1 MEKKYFWLKLPEDF
15 FRQKQIKKLRRIAGG
30 DTYTIIYL
38 KMLLVAMKQD
48 CRLYFD
54 GVEDDFYEELALD
67 LDEDPE
73 NVRFTVLFLEKQGLI
88 ELVNENEYLLTKC
101 GEMVGTEGASAA
113 RVRAHRKNK
122 ASLCDTK
129 ALHCNGEALHCNN
142 DVTSSNAGVTGSNK
156 TVTERRDREREDIE
170 IETEKEKELEEEK
183 EKENKNNVHSGA
195 SAKQITNT
203 EINDFFDSVWNLYPV
218 KKGKGQVS
226 DSKRRALYKIG
237 FEEISRAIDRYLT
250 ELQKDAAWRK
260 PQNGSTFFN
269 SGYVDY
275 LDDNFVPDKKPEAQA
290 NTYQQQQSSYLDS
303 IRNRV
308 SKVDE
313 WYAEESDEPTMWDF
327 IDEKE
332 E

>member
-1 MEKKYFWLKLPEDF
+1 MAEVKWIKIVTDIFDDEKILLIESLPDSDAIIVIWFKLLCFAGKQNNKGVLMMNNRIAYTDEMLATIFRRKKSTVKMALQVFEEFGMIEIVNGVITIPNWEKHQTLDAYEKKKIRD
-15 FRQKQIKKLRRIAGG
+15 
-30 DTYTIIYL
+30 
-38 KMLLVAMKQD
+38 KMYSQ
-48 CRLYFD
+48 
-54 GVEDDFYEELALD
+54 
-67 LDEDPE
+67 
-73 NVRFTVLFLEKQGLI
+73 
-88 ELVNENEYLLTKC
+88 
-101 GEMVGTEGASAA
+101 
-113 RVRAHRKNK
+113 
-122 ASLCDTK
+122 
-129 ALHCNGEALHCNN
+129 
-142 DVTSSNAGVTGSNK
+142 
-156 TVTERRDREREDIE
+156 ERRKKQRLIANKSDDPSSDSSSDKSSDRSPDVVVSDK
-170 IETEKEKELEEEK
+170 EKEKEREK
-183 EKENKNNVHSGA
+183 EEDKKRNNKEKDSGA

-203 EINDFFDSVWNLYPV
+203 EINAFFDSVWNLYPV

-290 NTYQQQQSSYLDS
+290 NTYQQQSSYLDS

-308 SKVDE
+308 KMVDE
-313 WYAEESDEPTMWDF
+313 WCTDESDEPTPWDI

>member
-1 MEKKYFWLKLPEDF
+1 MAEVKWIKIVTDIFDDEKILLIESLPDSDAIIVIWFKLLCFAGKQNNKGVLMMNNRIAYTDEMLATIFRRKKSTVKMALQVFEEFGMIEIVNGVITIPNWEKHQTLDAYEKKKIRD
-15 FRQKQIKKLRRIAGG
+15 
-30 DTYTIIYL
+30 
-38 KMLLVAMKQD
+38 KMYSQ
-48 CRLYFD
+48 
-54 GVEDDFYEELALD
+54 
-67 LDEDPE
+67 
-73 NVRFTVLFLEKQGLI
+73 
-88 ELVNENEYLLTKC
+88 
-101 GEMVGTEGASAA
+101 
-113 RVRAHRKNK
+113 
-122 ASLCDTK
+122 
-129 ALHCNGEALHCNN
+129 
-142 DVTSSNAGVTGSNK
+142 
-156 TVTERRDREREDIE
+156 ERRKKQRLIANKSDDPSSDSSSDKSSDRSPDVVVSDK
-170 IETEKEKELEEEK
+170 EKEKEREK
-183 EKENKNNVHSGA
+183 EEDKKRNNKEKDSGA

-203 EINDFFDSVWNLYPV
+203 EINAFFDSVWELYPV

-237 FEEISRAIDRYLT
+237 FEEISRAIDRYLA
-250 ELQKDAAWRK
+250 ELQKDSAWRK

-290 NTYQQQQSSYLDS
+290 NTYQQQSSYLDS

>member
-1 MEKKYFWLKLPEDF
+1 MAEVKWIKIVTDIFDDEKILLIESLPDSDAIIVIWFKLLCFAGKQNNKGVLMLNDRIAYTDEMLATIFRRKKSTVKMALQVFEDF
-15 FRQKQIKKLRRIAGG
+15 GMIEI
-30 DTYTIIYL
+30 
-38 KMLLVAMKQD
+38 V
-48 CRLYFD
+48 D
-54 GVEDDFYEELALD
+54 GVITIPNWGKHQNMDRIEAKNAYMR
-67 LDEDPE
+67 
-73 NVRFTVLFLEKQGLI
+73 NYMQNYREKQ
-88 ELVNENEYLLTKC
+88 
-101 GEMVGTEGASAA
+101 
-113 RVRAHRKNK
+113 
-122 ASLCDTK
+122 K
-129 ALHCNGEALHCNN
+129 ALTYKTNSKVNDETNCKTNCKTNDKTNSKANVSEA
-142 DVTSSNAGVTGSNK
+142 DK
-156 TVTERRDREREDIE
+156 
-170 IETEKEKELEEEK
+170 EKEKDKEEDK
-183 EKENKNNVHSGA
+183 ENNKNNVHSGA
-195 SAKQITNT
+195 SAKQITNV

-275 LDDNFVPDKKPEAQA
+275 LDDNFVPDKKPETQA
-290 NTYQQQQSSYLDS
+290 NTYQQQQSSYLDA

-308 SKVDE
+308 KMIDE
-313 WYAEESDEPTMWDF
+313 WYADESDEPTMWDL

>member
-1 MEKKYFWLKLPEDF
+1 MAEVKWIKIVTDIFDDEKILLIESLPDSDAIIVIWFKLLCFAGKQNNKGVLMLNDRIAYTDEMLATIFRRKKSTVKMALQVFEDF
-15 FRQKQIKKLRRIAGG
+15 GMIEI
-30 DTYTIIYL
+30 
-38 KMLLVAMKQD
+38 V
-48 CRLYFD
+48 D
-54 GVEDDFYEELALD
+54 GVITIPNWGKHQNMDRIEAKNAYMR
-67 LDEDPE
+67 
-73 NVRFTVLFLEKQGLI
+73 NYMQNYREKQ
-88 ELVNENEYLLTKC
+88 
-101 GEMVGTEGASAA
+101 
-113 RVRAHRKNK
+113 
-122 ASLCDTK
+122 K
-129 ALHCNGEALHCNN
+129 ALTYKTNSKVNDETNCKTNCKTNDKTNSKANVSEA
-142 DVTSSNAGVTGSNK
+142 DK
-156 TVTERRDREREDIE
+156 
-170 IETEKEKELEEEK
+170 EKEKDKEEDK
-183 EKENKNNVHSGA
+183 ENNKNNVHSGA

-290 NTYQQQQSSYLDS
+290 NTYQQQSSYLDA

-308 SKVDE
+308 KMIDE
-313 WYAEESDEPTMWDF
+313 WYADESDEPTMWDL

>member
-1 MEKKYFWLKLPEDF
+1 MAEVKWIKIVTDIFDDEKILLIESLPDSDAIIVIWFKLLCFAGKQNNKGVLMLNDRIAYTDEMLATIFRRKKSTVKMALQVFEDF
-15 FRQKQIKKLRRIAGG
+15 GMIEI
-30 DTYTIIYL
+30 
-38 KMLLVAMKQD
+38 V
-48 CRLYFD
+48 D
-54 GVEDDFYEELALD
+54 GVITIPNWEKHQNIDSMERIREQ
-67 LDEDPE
+67 
-73 NVRFTVLFLEKQGLI
+73 NRVRQARFKEKQKL
-88 ELVNENEYLLTKC
+88 LSDNVN
-101 GEMVGTEGASAA
+101 
-113 RVRAHRKNK
+113 
-122 ASLCDTK
+122 
-129 ALHCNGEALHCNN
+129 NN
-142 DVTSSNAGVTGSNK
+142 VTNNVIDNAINNVTDNVNVNQDNATDK
-156 TVTERRDREREDIE
+156 EEDK
-170 IETEKEKELEEEK
+170 EKEKDKEEDK
-183 EKENKNNVHSGA
+183 ENNKNNVHSGA

-290 NTYQQQQSSYLDS
+290 NTYQQQSSYLDS

>member
-1 MEKKYFWLKLPEDF
+1 MAEVKWIKIVTDIFDDEKILLIESLPDSDAIIVIWFKLLCFAGKQNNKGVLMLNDRIAYTDEMLATIFRRKKSTVKMALQVFEDF
-15 FRQKQIKKLRRIAGG
+15 GMIEI
-30 DTYTIIYL
+30 
-38 KMLLVAMKQD
+38 V
-48 CRLYFD
+48 D
-54 GVEDDFYEELALD
+54 GVITIPNWGKHQNMDRIEAKNAYMR
-67 LDEDPE
+67 
-73 NVRFTVLFLEKQGLI
+73 NYMQNYREKQ
-88 ELVNENEYLLTKC
+88 
-101 GEMVGTEGASAA
+101 
-113 RVRAHRKNK
+113 
-122 ASLCDTK
+122 K
-129 ALHCNGEALHCNN
+129 ALTYKTNSKVNDETNCKTNCKTNDKTNSKANVSEA
-142 DVTSSNAGVTGSNK
+142 DK
-156 TVTERRDREREDIE
+156 
-170 IETEKEKELEEEK
+170 EKEKDKEEDK
-183 EKENKNNVHSGA
+183 ENNKNNVHSGA

-290 NTYQQQQSSYLDS
+290 NTYQQQQSSYLDA
-303 IRNRV
+303 IRNRL
-308 SKVDE
+308 KMVDE
-313 WYAEESDEPTMWDF
+313 WYANTDESNEPTMWDL

>member
-1 MEKKYFWLKLPEDF
+1 MAEVKWIKIVTDIFDDEKILLIESLPDSDAIIVIWFKLLCFAGKQNNKGVLMLNDRIAYTDEMLATIFRRKKSTVKMALQVFEDF
-15 FRQKQIKKLRRIAGG
+15 GMIEI
-30 DTYTIIYL
+30 
-38 KMLLVAMKQD
+38 V
-48 CRLYFD
+48 D
-54 GVEDDFYEELALD
+54 GVITIPNWEKHQNIDSMERIREQ
-67 LDEDPE
+67 
-73 NVRFTVLFLEKQGLI
+73 NRVRQARFKEKQKL
-88 ELVNENEYLLTKC
+88 LSDNVNS
-101 GEMVGTEGASAA
+101 V
-113 RVRAHRKNK
+113 
-122 ASLCDTK
+122 
-129 ALHCNGEALHCNN
+129 NN
-142 DVTSSNAGVTGSNK
+142 NVTNNVIDNAINNVTDNVIVNQDNA
-156 TVTERRDREREDIE
+156 TD
-170 IETEKEKELEEEK
+170 KEKDKEEDK
-183 EKENKNNVHSGA
+183 EEDKENNKNNVHSGA

-275 LDDNFVPDKKPEAQA
+275 LDDNFVPDKKPEVQA
-290 NTYQQQQSSYLDS
+290 NTYQQQQSSYLDA

-308 SKVDE
+308 KMVDE
-313 WYAEESDEPTMWDF
+313 WYANTNESNEPTMWDL

>member
-1 MEKKYFWLKLPEDF
+1 MAEVKWIKIVTDIFDDEKILLIESLPDSDAIIVIWFKLLCFAGKQNNKGVLMLNDRIAYTDEMLATIFRRKKSTVKMALQVFEDF
-15 FRQKQIKKLRRIAGG
+15 GMIEI
-30 DTYTIIYL
+30 
-38 KMLLVAMKQD
+38 V
-48 CRLYFD
+48 D
-54 GVEDDFYEELALD
+54 GVITIPNWEKHQNIDSMERIREQ
-67 LDEDPE
+67 
-73 NVRFTVLFLEKQGLI
+73 NRVRQARFKEKQKL
-88 ELVNENEYLLTKC
+88 LSDNVNSVNNNVTNNVIDNAINNVTDNVNVNQDNATDKEEDKEN
-101 GEMVGTEGASAA
+101 
-113 RVRAHRKNK
+113 
-122 ASLCDTK
+122 
-129 ALHCNGEALHCNN
+129 
-142 DVTSSNAGVTGSNK
+142 
-156 TVTERRDREREDIE
+156 
-170 IETEKEKELEEEK
+170 
-183 EKENKNNVHSGA
+183 NKNNVHSGA

-275 LDDNFVPDKKPEAQA
+275 LDGNFVPDKKPDVQPA
-290 NTYQQQQSSYLDS
+290 TYQQQHSSYLDS